1 MAENE
6 GTAPA
11 SLQGVIV
18 KRVVTLDEMV
28 ASLTKRVVGK
38 PDAQPRVTMFIRS
51 NMGWTE
57 HKVELVVNGLE
68 CSSGFADQYGW
79 KGRVV
84 SVDGVALQQWQH
96 AEGTINL
103 CNPLQVSDFMGFFHY
118 TNR

>member
-1 MAENE
+1 MAGNE
-6 GTAPA
+6 GTVVT
-11 SLQGVIV
+11 SLQGTIV
-18 KRVVTLDEMV
+18 KRVVTLAQMV
-28 ASLTKRVVGK
+28 ASLTERVSGK
-38 PDAQPRVTMFIRS
+38 PDAQPLVPMTIRS

-57 HKVELVVNGLE
+57 HEVEVAVEMLE

-84 SVDGVALQQWQH
+84 SVDGVPQQWQY

-118 TNR
+118 VNR